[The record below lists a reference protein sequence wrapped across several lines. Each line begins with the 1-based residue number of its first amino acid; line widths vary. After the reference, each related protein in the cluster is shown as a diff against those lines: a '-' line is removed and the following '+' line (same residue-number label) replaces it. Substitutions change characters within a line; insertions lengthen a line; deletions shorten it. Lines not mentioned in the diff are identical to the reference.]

1 GVGKSTLVNALVGDE
16 LQLTR
21 EIRDDGRGRHT
32 TVRRELIVLDDG
44 GLIVDTPGMRELQ
57 LWEAGEGLDE
67 AFEDVTALFD
77 GCRFSG
83 GAHDTEPGC
92 AVRAALEAGTLPAE
106 RWESYR
112 KLQRE
117 LEHLERRLD
126 KRAQAEER
134 RRWRVVSKDATERMR
149 MKGRDV

>member
-1 GVGKSTLVNALVGDE
+1 LEALRSWLPVGTTGALLGSSGVGTAARVNPPAGDE

-32 TVRRELIVLDDG
+32 TVRRELIVLADG

-57 LWEAGEGLDE
+57 LWDADEGLDE
-67 AFEDVTALFD
+67 AFEDVTALFAN
-77 GCRFSG
+77 CRFSDC
-83 GAHDTEPGC
+83 AHDTEPGC
-92 AVRAALEAGTLPAE
+92 AVRAALEDGTLAAD

-126 KRAQAEER
+126 KRAQADE
-134 RRWRVVSKDATERMR
+134 
-149 MKGRDV
+149 